1 MISIIVAVS
10 ENGVIGVDNKLPW
23 HISEDLRRF
32 KTLTLGNT
40 VIMGRKTYES
50 IGKPLSDR
58 VNIVVS
64 RDKGLTIPG
73 CIVVDSIENA
83 IRKSD
88 KNKDTF
94 IIGGGEIYKNSLN
107 FVDKVYMTRINQ
119 EVGGDTMFPK
129 LNENWVETEKEE
141 KDGYSF
147 ITYEFETQKV

>member
-141 KDGYSF
+141 KDSYSF
-147 ITYEFETQKV
+147 ITYEYERQKV

>member
-119 EVGGDTMFPK
+119 EVGGDTIFPK
-129 LNENWVETEKEE
+129 LNEDWVETEKEE